1 MLPCCNRIID
11 CIASFV
17 ILGQHN
23 KSQCIQES
31 IPIHSTPHP
40 STFLFLLLLLLFA
53 SQWNHGQHHTAVKV
67 RRKSLSEYRG
77 GIWPISPKLC
87 AICSRLKPGSCVQS
101 GKRGWPG
108 GQLHNTLLCFGVYS
122 PFSSRNW
129 MTSLFWRPYSVL
141 VFNIIRHTPQ
151 NLIGINVKFIF
162 FFC

>member
-31 IPIHSTPHP
+31 IPIHSTPRP
-40 STFLFLLLLLLFA
+40 STFLFLLLLLFA

-87 AICSRLKPGSCVQS
+87 AICSRLKLGSCVQS

-108 GQLHNTLLCFGVYS
+108 GQLHNTLLCFGVYKVCA
-122 PFSSRNW
+122 
-129 MTSLFWRPYSVL
+129 VL
-141 VFNIIRHTPQ
+141 
-151 NLIGINVKFIF
+151 GINWLLSFGGHFQSMVSLWSGIHLKT
-162 FFC
+162 